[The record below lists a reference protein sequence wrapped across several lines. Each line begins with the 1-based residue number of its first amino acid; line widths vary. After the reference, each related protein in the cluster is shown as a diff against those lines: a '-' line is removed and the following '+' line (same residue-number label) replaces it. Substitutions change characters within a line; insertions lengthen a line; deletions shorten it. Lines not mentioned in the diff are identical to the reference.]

1 LNHEKAKTARKDLW
15 RPRCFPPYD
24 TTTFRLKAEATECLH
39 THRPLSGKRALV
51 TGSTRGLGLAT
62 IARLAADGCDV
73 VVHGLDDGTALEAIR
88 AGLERDHRVRA
99 VSSGANL
106 ADPAAI
112 DVLITS
118 TLSGLGGI
126 DILVNNAV
134 ARHTGLVEE
143 FTADQWDESIAVNL
157 SSAFHTTRLVLPGMK
172 QRGWGRIV
180 NVSSIYGLR
189 GAVNRVGYVTSKTA
203 LIGLTRAVALET
215 ARNGITCNAV
225 CPGTSVSPTHEE
237 AIARLAVSAGLAREA
252 AETQVLTGKQPTGR
266 LISAEGVAALIAF
279 LCTDAAADI
288 TGAALPIDGA
298 WSAG

>member
-1 LNHEKAKTARKDLW
+1 MTSDPFGPFVFRVRYNN
-15 RPRCFPPYD
+15 RPP
-24 TTTFRLKAEATECLH
+24 EGGATEPLN
-39 THRPLSGKRALV
+39 THRPLSGRRALV

-62 IARLAADGCDV
+62 VCRLAADGCDV
-73 VVHGLDDGTALEAIR
+73 VVHGLGDSAALEAIR

-99 VSSGANL
+99 LSSGADLVNQT
-106 ADPAAI
+106 D
-112 DVLITS
+112 ITS
-118 TLSGLGGI
+118 LVATTISQLGGI

-134 ARHTGLVEE
+134 ARHTAPIEE
-143 FTADQWDESIAVNL
+143 FTPDQWNESILVNL
-157 SSAFHTTRLVLPGMK
+157 SSAFLTTRLVVPGMK

-189 GAVNRVGYVTSKTA
+189 GAVNRVGYVTSKTG

-215 ARNGITCNAV
+215 AKNGITCNAV
-225 CPGTSVSPTHEE
+225 CPGTSVSPTHEDV
-237 AIARLAVSAGLAREA
+237 IARLAASAGLSREA
-252 AETQVLTGKQPTGR
+252 AEAQVLTGKQPTGR
-266 LISAEGVAALIAF
+266 LISADGVAALIAF